1 MKDLN
6 TNFNASCNDQLQ
18 DDIMKNRPCTHV
30 LFWGGETMLCC
41 TMDNQTNQ
49 VITYRKPTG
58 TRIMPGAGAIGSGGV
73 VGLQNRGVEGR
84 EPIGKEAPV
93 PVELTPDMVK
103 SVRKTGSPK

>member
-49 VITYRKPTG
+49 VVTCRKPAG
-58 TRIMPGAGAIGSGGV
+58 TRIMPVRGPSAQ
-73 VGLQNRGVEGR
+73 VG
-84 EPIGKEAPV
+84 
-93 PVELTPDMVK
+93 
-103 SVRKTGSPK
+103 